1 MVRIV
6 SRLNVRAGRRCRHRP
21 VRVLARRRCDR
32 RLCNALAL
40 VLKLFQT
47 IDRFVIA
54 KHLGLDAIDAHGS
67 RYRVRVFMAVTLVL
81 FG

>member
-40 VLKLFQT
+40 VL
-47 IDRFVIA
+47 
-54 KHLGLDAIDAHGS
+54 
-67 RYRVRVFMAVTLVL
+67 
-81 FG
+81 